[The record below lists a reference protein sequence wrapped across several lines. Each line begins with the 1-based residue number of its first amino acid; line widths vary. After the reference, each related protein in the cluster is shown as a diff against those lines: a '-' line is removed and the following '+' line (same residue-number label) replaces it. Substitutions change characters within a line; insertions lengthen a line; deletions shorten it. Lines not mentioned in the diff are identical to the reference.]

1 MIKIQ
6 VILGSTRQNRFSE
19 KPGSWILEKLKTTAG
34 IEAELIDLRNYSLP
48 FFDEPISP
56 AMSGGKYTLDLAS
69 KWAEK
74 IGEADGYILVSPEYN
89 HGYSAV
95 LKNALDYVY
104 KEWNKKPVAFVSY
117 GGVSAGTR
125 SVQQLKQ
132 VVLELQMIPI
142 RNAVH
147 ISNYWSLLDEKGNL
161 KTDSLEDGARMMIEQ
176 LIWWA
181 EKLKVI
187 RETEK

>member
-69 KWAEK
+69 KWAER
-74 IGEADGYILVSPEYN
+74 IGEADGYIFVSPEYN